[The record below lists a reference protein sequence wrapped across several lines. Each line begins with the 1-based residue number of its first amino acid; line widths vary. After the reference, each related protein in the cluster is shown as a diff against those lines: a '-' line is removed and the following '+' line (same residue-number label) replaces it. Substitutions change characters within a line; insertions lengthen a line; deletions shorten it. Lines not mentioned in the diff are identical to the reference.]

1 MITLPNTISACH
13 DEIKRLHEEITD
25 WKFYSGEDRNS
36 IRIIESQSKIAT
48 ISRYFRDYAKVSALY
63 ARGGA
68 SILVVLSM
76 CSNQRTSTKRLLN
89 NILESIGSKSR
100 DSDGFKVAEVYVCG
114 ARHAFKALGYDNPIE
129 TVWGTGYRLTAS
141 GHEFLERFK

>member
-25 WKFYSGEDRNS
+25 WKLYAGEDNNS
-36 IRIIESQSKIAT
+36 VRVIEARSKIAT
-48 ISRYFRDYAKVSALY
+48 ISRFIREYTQTGDRSKGTAN
-63 ARGGA
+63 
-68 SILVVLSM
+68 ILVALSM
-76 CSNQRTSTKRLLN
+76 CSYQRAASARLIH
-89 NILESIGSKSR
+89 NILESIGSKKS
-100 DSDGFKVAEVYVCG
+100 DSEGYKIVNVYVCG

>member
-13 DEIKRLHEEITD
+13 DEIKRLHEEIKD
-25 WKFYSGEDRNS
+25 WKLYSGEDNNS
-36 IRIIESQSKIAT
+36 VRVIEARSKIAT
-48 ISRYFRDYAKVSALY
+48 ISRFIREYTQTGDRSK
-63 ARGGA
+63 GA
-68 SILVVLSM
+68 ANILVALSM
-76 CSNQRTSTKRLLN
+76 CSYQRAASARLIH
-89 NILESIGSKSR
+89 NILESIGSKKS
-100 DSDGFKVAEVYVCG
+100 DSEGYKIVNVYVCG